1 MKSVGRGFNSHPG
14 LHQTNPGTPYSRGD
28 SNNTQSAQ
36 TDEGARML
44 IKLNKGL
51 GFSAAH
57 LIIEH
62 EKCEYLHGH
71 NYRVGVTV
79 EGEPDERGL
88 VVDFLELERILNR
101 LCGRYDH
108 HILLPE
114 NNRAL
119 KRLSK
124 GAGTRIAVHGREY
137 EFPSENV
144 VWLPV
149 VNTTVEELARVIA
162 DEVVR
167 SLSYPNVRRITVW
180 VEEAPGQGATEERRI
195 KA

>member
-1 MKSVGRGFNSHPG
+1 
-14 LHQTNPGTPYSRGD
+14 
-28 SNNTQSAQ
+28 
-36 TDEGARML
+36 ML
-44 IKLNKGL
+44 IKLTEGL

-57 LIIEH
+57 LIIGH
-62 EKCEYLHGH
+62 EKCEHLHGH

-88 VVDFLELERILNR
+88 VVDFLELKRILKQ

-108 HILLPE
+108 QILLPE

-119 KRLSK
+119 KRLSE
-124 GAGTRIAVHGREY
+124 GASTRIAVHGREF

-149 VNTTVEELARVIA
+149 VNTTVEELARVVA

-167 SLSYPNVRRITVW
+167 NLSYPNVRRINVW
-180 VEEAPGQGATEERRI
+180 VEESPGQGATEERRV